1 MSVKRIRNVVLV
13 AVGLVSVSAL
23 AAQTT
28 QTPPPMPQHQMAD
41 HMKMSPEMAKKC
53 QAKMAEHDK
62 MTAEMKAADQKLDA
76 LVTTMNNATP
86 SDKPTATALV
96 VTEIVDQRHA
106 MHAGMMNMHQGMMSH
121 MMEHMAEGKD
131 SMAMCPMMKHKN

>member
-28 QTPPPMPQHQMAD
+28 QTPPMPQHQMAD
-41 HMKMSPEMAKKC
+41 HMQMSPEMAKKC
-53 QAKMAEHDK
+53 QARMAEHDK
-62 MTAEMKAADQKLDA
+62 MTADMKAADQKLDA
-76 LVTTMNNATP
+76 LVTTMNSATP
-86 SDKPTATALV
+86 SDKPAATALV
-96 VTEIVDQRHA
+96 VTEIVAQRHA

>member
-1 MSVKRIRNVVLV
+1 MSVNTIRNVVLV
-13 AVGLVSVSAL
+13 AVGFVSVSAL

-28 QTPPPMPQHQMAD
+28 QTPPMPHNQMTD
-41 HMKMSPEMAKKC
+41 QMKMSPDMAKKC
-53 QAKMAEHDK
+53 QALTAEHDK
-62 MTAEMKAADQKLDA
+62 MTADMKAADLKLDA

-86 SDKPTATALV
+86 SDTPAATALV
-96 VTEIVDQRHA
+96 VTEIVAQRHA
-106 MHAGMMNMHQGMMSH
+106 MHAGMMKMHQGMMSH